1 MIDSASILD
10 LFADRHGDRLAAG
23 RDGMAAYLKC
33 LLAESAGHLA
43 RAGAGARLPTARRE
57 AVATLIHDVCHLR
70 DGMTRPAHPPLDDAL
85 RAGAG
90 LPAITRATLDDLERA
105 GLSGACRPVRG
116 VPRPLRHPGRPAGG
130 PGAGRCR
137 PGGAVRR
144 GAGAGPRPRFLN

>member
-10 LFADRHGDRLAAG
+10 LFADRHGDRHAAG
-23 RDGMAAYLKC
+23 RGGMAAYLKC

-70 DGMTRPAHPPLDDAL
+70 DGMTRPVHPPLDDAL

-105 GLSGACRPVRG
+105 GLFVAFRDRCATLGDRLADPERADAALAELCAGMRVLARGPVS
-116 VPRPLRHPGRPAGG
+116 
-130 PGAGRCR
+130 
-137 PGGAVRR
+137 
-144 GAGAGPRPRFLN
+144 